1 MTTLAASCNCY
12 QICMPLQ
19 TFFRTTSVTTSA
31 PVSRATLGG
40 TVRWILTSV
49 CLVLVR
55 MEGHVLTLLTG
66 TAVTV
71 AVSFR

>member
-1 MTTLAASCNCY
+1 MTTLAANCNCH
-12 QICMPLQ
+12 QVCMPLQ
-19 TFFRTTSVTTSA
+19 IFFRTTFVTTSA
-31 PVSRATLGG
+31 PVSRGTLGG

-49 CLVLVR
+49 CLILVR

-71 AVSFR
+71 AVSLW

>member
-1 MTTLAASCNCY
+1 M
-12 QICMPLQ
+12 
-19 TFFRTTSVTTSA
+19 TTSA

-40 TVRWILTSV
+40 TVRRILTSV